1 MTSRGTLD
9 LNFLTLRRLF
19 PYRNGTTDIS
29 ANTILRQTP
38 TGEVEWIDPVDVFGD
53 VSGTLVAKGNCE
65 SDYLYWDQSSK
76 LWLAG
81 GSHIHIGCGA
91 GVVQPDASAVAVAIG
106 QNAGH
111 SNQGAT
117 SIAVGQYAGNTTQGL
132 DAVAMGSYAGS
143 VNQSAGGVAI
153 GANAGVS
160 TQGTG
165 SIAIGASAGAVRQ
178 DLSAVAIGF
187 NAGLN
192 IQGAGSVAM
201 GAYAGYMDQSGS
213 AVAIGFNAGSNKQG
227 RGAVAMGAG
236 AGLACQTTN
245 AVAVGYYAGSGNQGA
260 DAVAV
265 GVNAGCDRQ
274 GISAIAMG
282 SLAGSAT
289 QGKNAIAIGS
299 NAGRDTQGIGA
310 VAIGA
315 LAGSNVQ
322 LSGAIAIGSNAGFS
336 SQNFNAVAMGIG
348 AGYSSQRIGSIA
360 IGSNAGYSTQNAGA
374 VAIGIASGF
383 STQGEKAVAIGSN
396 AGFGSQGVG
405 AVAMG
410 AGAGY
415 STQNPGAVA
424 IGSNAG
430 FSTQDAG
437 AVAIGLSAG
446 WSSQGANAVAVGL
459 NAGVST
465 QGTGAVAIGS
475 SAGATDQSAN
485 AVAIGLSAGFS
496 TQGTSAVAIGWKAGS
511 NVQGTGAIAVGDGA
525 GLTRQGTNAVAIGL
539 GAGYSTQN
547 TNAIAIG
554 SNAGYFTQGS
564 NAIAFG
570 QGAGIST
577 QGINAIAIG
586 SNAGA
591 NVQKMGA
598 IAMGTRAGWSTQG
611 AGAVAIGS
619 NAGVMD
625 QSANAVAIGL
635 SAGWSTQGTS
645 AIAIGSNAGYSS
657 QGSYAVAI
665 GAGAGAIDQSANAIA
680 IGSNA
685 GTNQGDGGIAIGA
698 IPATHI
704 QKSGAIAIGFNAFRT
719 TQNANSI
726 AIGNNVCGANAQ
738 GSNAIAIGYNATS
751 ATQPANS
758 IILNAT
764 GVGLMNA
771 TQQTLYLDPVLNYS
785 GNSDLTYLLQYRTGS
800 KAVVYNDNVSIN
812 SATGRINVSG
822 DILPIADIT
831 YSLGSS
837 ALAFKHLYVSSIITD
852 TSNVAIS
859 GDIVPSADNVYS
871 VGLSTQRW
879 KDMFVGSGS
888 IYIGGSTSST
898 RATLGSSGMDLL
910 INSANTGNVGIGVIG
925 GAPTAKLHVE
935 GTTYLDE
942 TVTLGGDIVP
952 STTGTHDVGTA
963 LTRWRA
969 VYTSTINSGNI
980 LPTTDN
986 TFSLGLST
994 QRWKDVF
1001 VGPGSVYIGGSTIS
1015 TRVSLESSG
1024 ADLIINSGNT
1034 GNVGIGVTN
1043 PTARL
1048 DVSGTSNFRG
1058 TMTVSGDIVPF
1069 KADTYDLG
1077 SSAVRWDNIY
1087 TNFIDVS
1094 AGFTFTGNLNPSAD
1108 NTYSLGI
1115 NTTRWKDLYIGTG
1128 AVYIGGAIDASRA
1141 ILESSGNSLIINKT
1155 NGGFVGIGTAN
1166 PLTLTHLFKESPY
1179 ASRST
1184 NPLISASGAP
1194 QLTLGAGTARLYCGI
1209 YYTSGA
1215 GSGVAATIQSS
1226 DYYNS
1231 LDNGTALLL
1240 NPIGGFV
1247 GIGTANPY
1255 TTLDVSGGT
1264 RATTMSINADT
1275 DATQSGLYFNVAN
1288 VAKFVIERPAGAS
1301 DLRFLNNTT
1310 GAGAFAQMTLKSNG
1324 NVGIGTTDPGSYK
1337 LSIIGSLNLGEGG
1350 INAYQNIRLNG
1361 GNSYGY
1367 IYTQYDV
1374 ITIGDGIHMGFNFY
1388 ADSSGTKVI
1397 HNPVFG
1403 TSRLTCR
1410 FGEIGF
1416 YTGPANTEPS
1426 QKMVIDA
1433 TGNVGIGTNNPGYKL
1448 DVNGNIRAQ
1457 GAVYGEFN
1465 AVFDPQIIARGT
1477 GANIN
1482 RFAYMGYNT
1491 VNNFGY
1497 IGAIESGIA
1506 QRDLHIQKDGGN
1518 VRIGSTTAPA
1528 YTLDVAGTINTNSAY
1543 YQSGYQLLP
1552 QGIILMWNGAS
1563 TPTGWFIC
1571 DGTNGTPDLR
1581 GRFVLASGQGTGLT
1595 NRTRGDVSG
1604 EETHTL
1610 TIPEMPAHS
1619 HTIGSSNTTGGGS
1632 GFDEVPPINTGST
1645 GSTGGGLPHN
1655 NMPPFYVLVFIM
1667 KGF

>member
-213 AVAIGFNAGSNKQG
+213 AVAIGLLAGNAEQG
-227 RGAVAMGAG
+227 FGGVAVGAG
-236 AGLACQTTN
+236 AGSLCQTTN

-485 AVAIGLSAGFS
+485 AVAIGAGAG
-496 TQGTSAVAIGWKAGS
+496 TVRQGTSAVAIGWTAGS
-511 NVQGTGAIAVGDGA
+511 NVQGDGAVAVGLGA
-525 GLTRQGTNAVAIGL
+525 GFSTQGASGVAIGL

-764 GVGLMNA
+764 GVGLMNT

-800 KAVVYNDNVSIN
+800 KAVVYNDNISIN
-812 SATGRINVSG
+812 SAAGRINVSG

-969 VYTSTINSGNI
+969 IYTSTINSGNI

-1094 AGFTFTGNLNPSAD
+1094 AGFTFTGDLEPSAD
-1108 NTYSLGI
+1108 NTYTLGSI
-1115 NTTRWKDLYIGTG
+1115 AKRWKDLYIGTG
-1128 AVYIGGAIDASRA
+1128 AVYIGGTGSATRA
-1141 ILESSGNSLIINKT
+1141 VLESSGNSLIINKT

-1166 PLTLTHLFKESPY
+1166 PAVALDVSGTVNAKDMHI
-1179 ASRST
+1179 RSDV
-1184 NPLISASGAP
+1184 
-1194 QLTLGAGTARLYCGI
+1194 
-1209 YYTSGA
+1209 
-1215 GSGVAATIQSS
+1215 SGVQNALNFLVGPVPIFALYRPGGTN
-1226 DYYNS
+1226 DLRFYNYSGTFDQLS
-1231 LDNGTALLL
+1231 LKSNG
-1240 NPIGGFV
+1240 NV
-1247 GIGTANPY
+1247 GIGIGNTNPA
-1255 TTLDVSGGT
+1255 TTLDVSGTGITVTSSGPLITATTNNPGDMLVRNYGTSDRYGIGQYIDGNMRLFASGTVTYAKIHLSKPTNSLQTGAGATFTDVMTVDVFNSRVGIGSTNPTQALDVSGET
-1264 RATTMSINADT
+1264 RAKTMSINADT

-1288 VAKFVIERPAGAS
+1288 AAKFVLVRPANTT
-1301 DLRFLNNTT
+1301 DLTFLNNNT
-1310 GAGAFAQMTLKSNG
+1310 GFAGYYQLTLKSNR
-1324 NVGIGTTDPGSYK
+1324 NVGIGSSNP
-1337 LSIIGSLNLGEGG
+1337 
-1350 INAYQNIRLNG
+1350 
-1361 GNSYGY
+1361 
-1367 IYTQYDV
+1367 TQ
-1374 ITIGDGIHMGFNFY
+1374 
-1388 ADSSGTKVI
+1388 A
-1397 HNPVFG
+1397 
-1403 TSRLTCR
+1403 
-1410 FGEIGF
+1410 
-1416 YTGPANTEPS
+1416 
-1426 QKMVIDA
+1426 
-1433 TGNVGIGTNNPGYKL
+1433 L
-1448 DVNGNIRAQ
+1448 DVS
-1457 GAVYGEFN
+1457 GAVN
-1465 AVFDPQIIARGT
+1465 T
-1477 GANIN
+1477 
-1482 RFAYMGYNT
+1482 NT
-1491 VNNFGY
+1491 V
-1497 IGAIESGIA
+1497 
-1506 QRDLHIQKDGGN
+1506 
-1518 VRIGSTTAPA
+1518 
-1528 YTLDVAGTINTNSAY
+1528 Y
-1543 YQSGYQLLP
+1543 YQKGYELLP
-1552 QGIILMWNGAS
+1552 PFSVIMFNSGAAIPPGWAICNGL
-1563 TPTGWFIC
+1563 TPPLYAGYV
-1571 DGTNGTPDLR
+1571 TPDLR
-1581 GRFVLASGQGTGLT
+1581 GRFVVGSGSGIGLT
-1595 NRTRGDVSG
+1595 PRGLGQSG
-1604 EETHTL
+1604 GFERVAL
-1610 TIPEMPAHS
+1610 
-1619 HTIGSSNTTGGGS
+1619 TTGQLPTHNHNFDRICTGYEATYNGS
-1632 GFDEVPPINTGST
+1632 IEVLSASDDNGTVNVGTENVGNNES
-1645 GSTGGGLPHN
+1645 HE

-1667 KGF
+1667 KCF